1 MPAESRDR
9 LVRAVD
15 VAAVYTRRRAGIL
28 GVLEDEPERSS
39 NLFEPVVVRRAAGVV
54 GARAPVGL
62 GRGGAVVG
70 RGVLGTPRNVRGG
83 GRNLF
88 ATPLV
93 GRENTPP
100 GGSARRGRG
109 RPDSVLPSW
118 YPRTPLR
125 DITTVVRAY
134 ERRRARLAEIEGR
147 QVDTPVATELTTGES
162 SVPRTRAPLE
172 HDVSLYTPGPAVPEK
187 PCPIS
192 VGKVPK
198 ILLDITN
205 QTSVGDSEFLTPQ
218 KKLLNQ
224 IDTVEKVVM
233 DELKR
238 LKRTPSA
245 KKAERQKRVRT
256 LMSMR

>member
-9 LVRAVD
+9 LVRPVD
-15 VAAVYTRRRAGIL
+15 VAAAFTRRRSGIL
-28 GVLEDEPERSS
+28 GVREDEPERSS
-39 NLFEPVVVRRAAGVV
+39 NLFEPGAARRAAGVV
-54 GARAPVGL
+54 GARVLVGM
-62 GRGGAVVG
+62 GRGVAVG
-70 RGVLGTPRNVRGG
+70 RGVLGTPRNVSGP

-88 ATPLV
+88 ASPLV
-93 GRENTPP
+93 GRQNTPSA
-100 GGSARRGRG
+100 GSTRRGRG
-109 RPDSVLPSW
+109 RPDGVLPSW

-134 ERRRARLAEIEGR
+134 ERSRARLAEIEGR
-147 QVDTPVATELTTGES
+147 QADAPVSTELTIGES
-162 SVPRTRAPLE
+162 SVPRTPAPLE

-205 QTSVGDSEFLTPQ
+205 QTRVGDSEFLTPQ

-233 DELKR
+233 DELRR

>member
-1 MPAESRDR
+1 MTKASGNTRS
-9 LVRAVD
+9 A
-15 VAAVYTRRRAGIL
+15 RRRAGA
-28 GVLEDEPERSS
+28 E
-39 NLFEPVVVRRAAGVV
+39 FESLRT
-54 GARAPVGL
+54 
-62 GRGGAVVG
+62 RGGAASSWSRGSTGAGGIGPRWCGG
-70 RGVLGTPRNVRGG
+70 REGRFGDSKKREGG

-245 KKAERQKRVRT
+245 KKAERQKSSYTDVDAMMHR
-256 LMSMR
+256 